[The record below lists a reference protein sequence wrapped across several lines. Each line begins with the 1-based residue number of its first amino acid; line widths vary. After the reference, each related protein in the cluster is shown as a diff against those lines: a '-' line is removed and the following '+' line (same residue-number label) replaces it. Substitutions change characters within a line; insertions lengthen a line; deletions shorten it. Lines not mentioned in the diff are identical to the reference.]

1 VSERRYLDEPG
12 INVCLIALLMK
23 KDLNV
28 MANNNSL
35 KKLVTKIKNKIINYL
50 HVADLKQ
57 LVEISKFIGI
67 RINNSDLERLEE
79 KIKK

>member
-1 VSERRYLDEPG
+1 MDEPG